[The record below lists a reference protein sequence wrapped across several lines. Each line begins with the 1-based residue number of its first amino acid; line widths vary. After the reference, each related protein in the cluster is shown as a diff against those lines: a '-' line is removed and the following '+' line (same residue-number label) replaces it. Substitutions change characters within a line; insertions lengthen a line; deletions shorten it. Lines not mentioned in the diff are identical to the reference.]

1 MHCFLQNQSMTA
13 YTPTF
18 LIGSNKNAN
27 VVTKDV
33 SAVLCSIRLNECE
46 GSSIAVLESKG
57 SKGYVYANGRV
68 IKTGTNYVLRSR
80 DEVLFGSLG
89 NHAYVSFF

>member
-1 MHCFLQNQSMTA
+1 MTA
-13 YTPTF
+13 YTLTF

-27 VVTKDV
+27 VVIKDV

-57 SKGYVYANGRV
+57 SKGYVSIAVLESKGSKGYAYVNGRV
-68 IKTGTNYVLRSR
+68 RKK
-80 DEVLFGSLG
+80 
-89 NHAYVSFF
+89 AYKLCFEIMR